1 VNPVEVAQIVVE
13 NLDVLLK
20 MTSSEENEKVEEG
33 SSSSSILA

>member
-1 VNPVEVAQIVVE
+1 MNPVEVAQIVVE